1 MQIVFSKGKK
11 FRDTSCSSCTSCNAT
26 RGPPPALFLTLSNLI
41 ASTNDNDN
49 DNDTAK
55 FPHELDV
62 DGCIVRPTNCN
73 SSKEVLYI
81 TSILQNCQQSNQ
93 RVLKVRSQGLSQ
105 GPSPQGNP
113 GNVYAIKNY
122 QIISCTVTKSQSK
135 RRCSL

>member
-1 MQIVFSKGKK
+1 MPILLRPSERQKLPDIL
-11 FRDTSCSSCTSCNAT
+11 
-26 RGPPPALFLTLSNLI
+26 PNLI

-135 RRCSL
+135 RRCSLKIITFHISTTHCLH